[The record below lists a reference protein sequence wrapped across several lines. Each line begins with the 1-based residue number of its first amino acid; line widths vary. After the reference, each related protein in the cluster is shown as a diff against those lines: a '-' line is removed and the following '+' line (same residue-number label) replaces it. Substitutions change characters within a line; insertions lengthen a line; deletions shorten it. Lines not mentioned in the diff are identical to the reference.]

1 MSMDLR
7 VEKTRKSIIN
17 AFIAL
22 RAKKPLEK
30 ITIKE
35 LCEKAMIN
43 KSTFYSHYADIY
55 ELSEEL
61 ETEVVI
67 SVIQTIDHSG
77 LLFENPEAFTRAL
90 FMAYQSQDSLIQI
103 LFSGNRSSQL
113 ISKVEKGVKELVFR
127 EHPEYREDIVRNV
140 GLTYAIYGSYFAFQE
155 NRHYGQELVVSI
167 IGKCSQYAASF
178 LLLNEDLS

>member
-1 MSMDLR
+1 MDLR
-7 VEKTRKSIIN
+7 VEKTRKNIIN

-43 KSTFYSHYADIY
+43 KSTFYSHYSDIY
-55 ELSEEL
+55 ALSEAL
-61 ETEVVI
+61 ETEVVL

-113 ISKVEKGVKELVFR
+113 ISKVEQGVKELVFR
-127 EHPEYREDIVRNV
+127 ELPECRENIVTNV
-140 GLTYAIYGSYFAFQE
+140 GLSYAIYGSYYAYQE
-155 NRHYGQELVVSI
+155 NRHYDPALVVSI
-167 IGKCSQYAASF
+167 LGKCAQYAANF
-178 LLLNEDLS
+178 LLHEGDDSC

>member
-43 KSTFYSHYADIY
+43 KSTFYSHNADIY
-55 ELSEEL
+55 
-61 ETEVVI
+61 
-67 SVIQTIDHSG
+67 
-77 LLFENPEAFTRAL
+77 
-90 FMAYQSQDSLIQI
+90 
-103 LFSGNRSSQL
+103 
-113 ISKVEKGVKELVFR
+113 
-127 EHPEYREDIVRNV
+127 
-140 GLTYAIYGSYFAFQE
+140 
-155 NRHYGQELVVSI
+155 
-167 IGKCSQYAASF
+167 
-178 LLLNEDLS
+178 